1 MSLGVRCIFDCRGN
15 HKMKC
20 VNVSVSPLG
29 LGRGKEMRRAV
40 KDTHLHFHTVLI
52 CRKAFRLLVAR
63 VNNKSS
69 GGC

>member
-29 LGRGKEMRRAV
+29 LGWGKEMRRAV
-40 KDTHLHFHTVLI
+40 KDIHSHFHTVLI
-52 CRKAFRLLVAR
+52 CRKALRLLVAR
-63 VNNKSS
+63 VYYKSS